1 MVDPNSTAGS
11 RIEAEDKEESLIS
24 SADTVTKEE
33 AVMIQN
39 VDTTSAVWTMMR
51 SEWYMKITAGTIFVL
66 LSGILL
72 TLGYRVLEV
81 VICAVPV
88 VLI

>member
-1 MVDPNSTAGS
+1 
-11 RIEAEDKEESLIS
+11 
-24 SADTVTKEE
+24 
-33 AVMIQN
+33 
-39 VDTTSAVWTMMR
+39 MR

-81 VICAVPV
+81 VICPVPV
-88 VLI
+88 VLISDNISHKQLEKYQYQLTDEHILGSCQC